1 MIPFL
6 GMIVALYK
14 AELMGVSFKILVVE
28 DNPATQEALKRSLSR
43 LGCEVF
49 AVDTA
54 ETGIEELKKAR
65 YDAVFAA
72 LCVREKGA
80 RSVARWVKTNSQQ
93 TKFFVVTGWKGDLE
107 TSLLHMDGIHDV
119 IRKPLIFTE
128 IRDKLLEYLG

>member
-1 MIPFL
+1 
-6 GMIVALYK
+6 
-14 AELMGVSFKILVVE
+14 MGVCFKILVVE
-28 DNPATQEALKRSLSR
+28 DDPATQEALKRALSR

-49 AVDTA
+49 LVDTA
-54 ETGIEELKKAR
+54 EKGIEELKKNR

-80 RSVARWVKTNSQQ
+80 RSIARWVKSNSQQ
-93 TKFFVVTGWKGDLE
+93 TRFFALTSWKGELE
-107 TSLLHMDGIHDV
+107 SNLLNMDGIHDV

>member
-1 MIPFL
+1 
-6 GMIVALYK
+6 
-14 AELMGVSFKILVVE
+14 MGVSFKILVIE

-43 LGCEVF
+43 LGCEVYT
-49 AVDTA
+49 VDTA
-54 ETGIEELKKAR
+54 EKGIAELSKIS

-80 RSVARWVKTNSQQ
+80 RSVARWVKTNSLK
-93 TKFFVVTGWKGDLE
+93 TKCFAVTSWKGELE
-107 TSLLHMDGIHDV
+107 SNLLHMDGIHDV

>member
-1 MIPFL
+1 
-6 GMIVALYK
+6 
-14 AELMGVSFKILVVE
+14 MGGSFRIMVIE
-28 DNPATQEALKRSLSR
+28 DDPATQEALRRSLSR

-49 AVDTA
+49 AVNTA
-54 ETGIEELKKAR
+54 EAGIDELKKTR

-72 LCVREKGA
+72 LCVREMGA
-80 RSVARWVKTNSQQ
+80 RGVARWVKNNSQE

-107 TSLLHMDGIHDV
+107 SNLLNLDGIHDI